1 MVVSRLCSI
10 LLAAALAAGS
20 FAVPAVA
27 AAQPAEEAVS
37 GTETE
42 NTGEPVFSAESEV
55 FGTGPAVE
63 TGGAAGES
71 AFSAETEVFNAEPAV
86 ETGEAAGESAF
97 SAGAEAA
104 GENAFGEAA
113 QVPGQEVFPDG
124 SADAPENPAGCAIT
138 LDAGTDGYFIDENG
152 GRIQSVRVEGTKG
165 ESFQNIKGNLPVPAT
180 DTELVFLGWS
190 LQKDPFAEGP
200 AVDSAAGA
208 NPFAEGTAVDSTAG
222 SDPFAEGPAVDS
234 VAANDL
240 FAEGSAVDSAAVV
253 DPFAEGPAVD
263 GTAVLDAAGETS
275 AAAGMAA
282 GNPFAEEGAAAGLVP
297 DDFVLEGDISLTAV
311 WGAEEKPQEQAT
323 DAAPAGENSGG
334 DNDSAQTPFFTE
346 EGSGGESPAES
357 APAETDGTGT
367 GPEETAPAENGG
379 DGTGIDESAPAENDG
394 GGTGTEETAP
404 ADIDETGTGL
414 EDPAQAGSLIIGEET
429 GDPALPA
436 AGESAGEE
444 KAEEKTEKE
453 VFFSEGGGTDTA
465 NERASNSRG
474 EETTRYTVT
483 FQANGG
489 YFEDGQTSVTRRIR
503 EGRSIEAD
511 RDRYEEPEREGFAFK
526 GWSLT
531 KDGKAFEEYEV
542 TKDLTVYAV
551 WAELKTIV
559 FDANGHYLKG
569 WPFGRIRTTRWEE
582 TFEKGEKID
591 LEEYDSFYYDD
602 IWEKFGGWSLTRT
615 GPALTS
621 NTYTVTKDVTLYAVW
636 IGDLEDAEIQLA
648 KSSVVYT
655 GKAQTP
661 AVTVEYNDRTLVK
674 GTDYTVAYSNNTKA
688 GRATVTVTGMGRFTG
703 KVSTTF
709 TITKRPQSLTLTT
722 GASRLSVGTS
732 TTVKGSGAKETTR
745 YTYKSSNTSVATVTS
760 AGKVTAKKVGTVK
773 ITVST
778 AATTNYKAGSRTVT
792 IKVVPGVTS
801 KLTAAN
807 QKKGVKLTWARVAGA
822 NGYYLY
828 RDGKKIATISK
839 GTTLTYLDTKA
850 NKNGRKYVYK
860 LISKAST
867 GTSTLYRSVS
877 LYRTASSSSGS
888 TSSGSSQT
896 GASGTSTSSGS
907 SGSSSQSGSSGS
919 SSQTSGSGPL
929 MTTRFCFEQDS
940 VAATLDK
947 CAQNDLAVIDL
958 DGVSQSVITA
968 ARNRGVQIYGYLNA
982 GALESERS
990 YYEKF
995 KSIRLAAYDGWPGEY
1010 WVDVTNTAWKTH
1022 LIEEARKMK
1031 AMGATGLYLDN
1042 TDILYMVEAGFQEEK
1057 TSLIRIAPTAGNV
1070 YKALSDVV
1078 KQLENTVGI
1087 VVMPNGGDIFVRR
1100 FVKDNP
1106 GLLKTVVQE
1115 SVLYDGNK
1123 RQPSSETKYYTE
1135 YLDWCISQGIYV
1147 RGIEYT
1153 TSSTNAQTCQNYYK
1167 DHGWQELYIS
1177 KHTYLMGD

>member
-42 NTGEPVFSAESEV
+42 NTGEPVFSAESDV

-63 TGGAAGES
+63 TGE
-71 AFSAETEVFNAEPAV
+71 AV
-86 ETGEAAGESAF
+86 GESAF

-165 ESFQNIKGNLPVPAT
+165 EFFQSIKGNLPVPAT

-222 SDPFAEGPAVDS
+222 SDPFAEGA
-234 VAANDL
+234 
-240 FAEGSAVDSAAVV
+240 AVDSAAGAN
-253 DPFAEGPAVD
+253 PFAEGAAVD
-263 GTAVLDAAGETS
+263 GTAVVDPAGETS

-323 DAAPAGENSGG
+323 DAASAGENSGG

-367 GPEETAPAENGG
+367 GL
-379 DGTGIDESAPAENDG
+379 
-394 GGTGTEETAP
+394 EETAP

-414 EDPAQAGSLIIGEET
+414 EDPTQAGSLIIGEEA
-429 GDPALPA
+429 GDPALPTDGESD
-436 AGESAGEE
+436 GESAGEE

-465 NERASNSRG
+465 SERDSNSRG

-503 EGRSIEAD
+503 EGRSIEVD

-569 WPFGRIRTTRWEE
+569 WPFGRSRTTRWEE

-602 IWEKFGGWSLTRT
+602 IWEEFGGWSLTRT

-661 AVTVEYNDRTLVK
+661 AVTVEYNDRTLVE

-778 AATTNYKAGSRTVT
+778 AATTNYKAGSRAVT

-801 KLTAAN
+801 KLTAVN

-896 GASGTSTSSGS
+896 GSSGTSTSSGSSSSSGS

-982 GALESERS
+982 GSLESERS

-1042 TDILYMVEAGFQEEK
+1042 TDILYMVEAGFQEER
-1057 TSLIRIAPTAGNV
+1057 TSLIRTAPTAGNV